1 MKPTIG
7 RKVWFRLN
15 GATYIDASSRRP
27 QELFSGQAM
36 DATIVCVLGDSTVN
50 LSVTDHGGTAHSIR
64 SVELV
69 SPGQQKPEFSM
80 YCEWPPHQVD
90 QAKKQSEP
98 VLFPM
103 ERATADALV
112 RIVQKIDEQI
122 TAEA

>member
-15 GATYIDASSRRP
+15 GASYIDASARP
-27 QELFSGQAM
+27 VELVKDQPM
-36 DATIVCVLGDSTVN
+36 DATIACVWGDSLVN
-50 LSVTDHGGTAHSIR
+50 LSVTDHDGKAHSVR
-64 SVELV
+64 SVTLRQEDD
-69 SPGQQKPEFSM
+69 PAPQGM
-80 YCEWPPHQVD
+80 YCEWMPYQVD
-90 QAKKQSEP
+90 QAKKQSES